1 MKHRIDESLDQPGFA
16 YASMDTDCTVR
27 PPISPDVNSVF
38 YVGPSFRFLLD
49 STLGTLLSELYEYR
63 LVAESVVHTS
73 YSTARPPISAE
84 FLYRIPDFC

>member
-1 MKHRIDESLDQPGFA
+1 
-16 YASMDTDCTVR
+16 MDTDCTVR